1 MQSNTKSLPHGLF
14 SPICL
19 ETFHCFLSFMLQMG
33 TPVTSSSTASSNSE
47 SLSASS
53 KALFPSTAQ
62 VRRKLQFKIVKW
74 LYKLNPLD
82 PTLKLNLFP
91 PKIHYV

>member
-1 MQSNTKSLPHGLF
+1 MQSILKSATWHI
-14 SPICL
+14 SPICS
-19 ETFHCFLSFMLQMG
+19 ETVHCFLSFMLQMG

-62 VRRKLQFKIVKW
+62 VRRKLQFKIVKMA
-74 LYKLNPLD
+74 LQLNPLD
-82 PTLKLNLFP
+82 PLSL
-91 PKIHYV
+91 

>member
-1 MQSNTKSLPHGLF
+1 MQSILKKSLPHGLF

-62 VRRKLQFKIVKW
+62 VRRKLQFKIVKMA
-74 LYKLNPLD
+74 L
-82 PTLKLNLFP
+82 
-91 PKIHYV
+91 

>member
-1 MQSNTKSLPHGLF
+1 MTFDCITVCIYKKNAIYTKVPQGIFL
-14 SPICL
+14 PICS
-19 ETFHCFLSFMLQMG
+19 ETVHCFLSFMLQMG

-62 VRRKLQFKIVKW
+62 VRRKLQFKIVK
-74 LYKLNPLD
+74 NGFI
-82 PTLKLNLFP
+82 T
-91 PKIHYV
+91 

>member
-1 MQSNTKSLPHGLF
+1 
-14 SPICL
+14 
-19 ETFHCFLSFMLQMG
+19 MLQMG

-62 VRRKLQFKIVKW
+62 VRRKLQFKIVKVA
-74 LYKLNPLD
+74 LLFNPLE
-82 PTLKLNLFP
+82 PALKNTFSQKYIP
-91 PKIHYV
+91 